1 MRERQYNFITQERS
15 MSIYTYTFTI
25 KKKRKKK
32 NTNLPLTK
40 QLIILFKKKFDEGG
54 CNHRGLI

>member
-1 MRERQYNFITQERS
+1 